1 MKRVLCLRFP
11 NWPVQWRYVTE
22 PSVKPQALVVHAPAE
37 RGKVRVIACCRSAR
51 KRGVRMGMLL
61 AEAQSLWPGSASHT
75 VRFEPHDLLADRQ
88 RLRDLVG
95 WSLQFGPW
103 VSIGDGPAPD
113 CLLLDVTGCGYGF
126 GGETGIAEK
135 MIVGLARKGYWAVVA
150 IADTLGAAWAVA
162 HYGLSAESRAVVI
175 PDGRHEEVLKSLPVE
190 ALRLPAREV
199 NLLHEVKVTRIDQL
213 LALPRADL
221 PSRFGPAVLLHLDRA
236 LGLVPEV
243 LKPEQPADALEKSWA
258 FEPPVSDRYSLV
270 GAIEE
275 ILERLL
281 KLVPR
286 NRLGVHRLLCSL
298 EVVDRDPI
306 HFPVELLRPTA
317 SQRDLME
324 LVGLQIDRIQ
334 LPGEVS
340 GLTVRIAALS
350 PLEFRQD
357 DLFGGGSSER
367 GDEATRL
374 IERLIGRL
382 GDRAVVWPRLVAD
395 AQPELAFQYGSCLLP
410 TPRLGDGGRGRGVT
424 SPRHKTPP
432 PVPLSETGRGS
443 PTRPICLKNRPVP
456 ISVVSVY
463 PGGSPRRIHW
473 NDRDHLVER
482 SWGPERIET
491 GWWRGD
497 DIQRDYFVVQTTQG
511 ERLWLFRDLTDGSW
525 FVHGMFE

>member
-11 NWPVQWRYVTE
+11 NWPIQWRNVAE
-22 PSVKPQALVVHAPAE
+22 PSGKRQALVIHAPAE
-37 RGKVRVIACCRSAR
+37 RAKVRVIACCRAAR
-51 KRGVRMGMLL
+51 KRGVRVGMLL
-61 AEAQSLWPGSASHT
+61 AEAQSLWPGSAGNA
-75 VRFEPHDLLADRQ
+75 VRFEPHDLLADLQ
-88 RLRDLVG
+88 HLRDLVG

-103 VSIGDGPAPD
+103 VALDDGPAPD

-126 GGETGIAEK
+126 GGETGIAQK
-135 MIVGLARKGYWAVVA
+135 MIAGLAGKGYWAVVA
-150 IADTLGAAWAVA
+150 IADTVGAAWAIA
-162 HYGLSAESRAVVI
+162 HYAPAESRAIII
-175 PDGRHEEVLKSLPVE
+175 PEGRHEEALRPLPVE

-199 NLLHEVKVTRIDQL
+199 NLLHEVKVARIDQL

-221 PSRFGPAVLLHLDRA
+221 PSRFGPELLLQLDRA

-243 LKPEQPADALEKSWA
+243 LQPKRPADVLEKSWA
-258 FEPPVSDRYSLV
+258 FEPPVADRYSLL

-281 KLVPR
+281 KLLPR

-298 EVVDRDPI
+298 EFTDEDPI

-324 LVGLQIDRIQ
+324 LVSLQIDRMQ

-340 GLTVRIAALS
+340 GLTVRIAALA

-367 GDEATRL
+367 GDEAIRL

-382 GDRAVVWPRLVAD
+382 GERAVLRPRLVAD
-395 AQPELAFQYGSCLLP
+395 AQPELAFQYESCLLP
-410 TPRLGDGGRGRGVT
+410 SLRFGERGRGRGVT
-424 SPRHKTPP
+424 SPRRQTPLP
-432 PVPLSETGRGS
+432 DPLPETGRGS

-456 ISVVSVY
+456 IAVVSVF

-491 GWWRGD
+491 GWWRGA
-497 DIQRDYFVVQTTQG
+497 DIQRDYFVVQTTHG
-511 ERLWLFRDLTDGSW
+511 ERLWVFRDLTDGSW
-525 FVHGMFE
+525 FVHGVFA